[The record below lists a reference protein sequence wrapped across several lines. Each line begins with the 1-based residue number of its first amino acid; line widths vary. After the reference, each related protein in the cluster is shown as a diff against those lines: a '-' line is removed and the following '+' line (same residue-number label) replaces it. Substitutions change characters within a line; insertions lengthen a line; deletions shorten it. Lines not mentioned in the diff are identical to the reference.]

1 MANITTDRNLK
12 AIGPGIDES
21 GIAESDMEAGD
32 VVYDTG
38 DGEYDLTSEDFE
50 GTAGVVLNQY
60 PPEDDDVDK
69 DSSVKVRVT
78 GVAIVETATGETV
91 DAGDLVAC
99 AGDGK
104 VKAIDE
110 EDVTSAG
117 TEDEDGSLLTQAL
130 STAIGKAK
138 TGAGAE
144 EELVIKLM

>member
-21 GIAESDMEAGD
+21 GIVLSEVEAGD

-38 DGEYDLTSEDFE
+38 NDEYDLTSADYE

-60 PPEDDDVDK
+60 PPEDDVIEA
-69 DSSVKVRVT
+69 DSGVKVRVT

-91 DAGDLVAC
+91 NSGDLVAC
-99 AGDGK
+99 AGSGK
-104 VKAIDE
+104 VKAISE
-110 EDVTSAG
+110 TSVTGVGGESA
-117 TEDEDGSLLTQAL
+117 DGSLLSQAF
-130 STAIGKAK
+130 STAIGIAK
-138 TGAGAE
+138 TDADGE

>member
-21 GIAESDMEAGD
+21 GIAVNEMEAGD
-32 VVYDTG
+32 VVHDTG
-38 DGEYDLTSEDFE
+38 NGEYDLTTADFE

-60 PPEDDDVDK
+60 PPEDDVIEV

-78 GVAIVETATGETV
+78 GVAIVETADSETV

-110 EDVTSAG
+110 EDISSVG
-117 TEDEDGSLLTQAL
+117 TEDEDGSLLSQAL

-138 TGAGAE
+138 TDAGTE